1 MKRLIVLR
9 HGKAEERSPE
19 GDFGRRLTER
29 GERDAVSAG
38 KRIHGVAAKVDV
50 IVASDAVR
58 ALETARIAS
67 RELGA
72 ETALMTN
79 HGMYGAS
86 AHDLMGIA
94 CGLDDRAEV
103 AVIVGH
109 NPGLEELVL
118 ALCPETGDDF
128 RLSPASFAIL
138 EFDISSWR
146 ELGAAA
152 GGGVQ
157 VFHPG

>member
-1 MKRLIVLR
+1 MKQLIVLR

-29 GERDAVSAG
+29 GRRDAASAG
-38 KRIHGVAAKVDV
+38 KRIRGMAATVDV

-58 ALETARIAS
+58 ALETARIVT

-79 HGMYGAS
+79 HRLYGAS
-86 AHDLMGIA
+86 VHGLMEIA
-94 CGLDDRAEV
+94 CGLDDHAKA

-146 ELGAAA
+146 DLRVAI
-152 GGGVQ
+152 GGGVR

>member
-1 MKRLIVLR
+1 MKQLIVLR

-29 GERDAVSAG
+29 GERDAASAG
-38 KRIHGVAAKVDV
+38 KQIRSIAVMADV
-50 IVASDAVR
+50 IVASDAAR
-58 ALETARIAS
+58 ALGTARIVA
-67 RELGA
+67 RELGD
-72 ETALMTN
+72 ETAFVTN
-79 HGMYGAS
+79 HGIYEAS
-86 AHDLMGIA
+86 VRDLMGIV

-118 ALCPETGDDF
+118 TLCSETGDDF
-128 RLSPASFAIL
+128 RLSPASFAVL
-138 EFDISSWR
+138 EFDVSSWR
-146 ELGAAA
+146 EFGVVTR
-152 GGGVQ
+152 GGVQ